1 VVKCVYCS
9 KDITP
14 VYHVTGKKKKMI
26 SNTIFSDNQVSDIQ
40 DLCVCI
46 LGINDGDFK
55 AKLKL
60 ELFNFVMDCKRK
72 NDNTLTEKEVLVGQ
86 TQSKLNCVKMV
97 KERTGKALLESKLLV
112 EKYFMDNGYKFY
124 SPRPS

>member
-1 VVKCVYCS
+1 
-9 KDITP
+9 
-14 VYHVTGKKKKMI
+14 MI